1 MGFLDRILSAK
12 REEVARRKLELP
24 MSELEAQCRGLPPTR
39 DFLAALAPHQKAKV
53 RLIAELKKASPSRG
67 LLSDSFDPLSLARIY
82 RDNGA
87 AALSV
92 LTDKEAFQGK
102 IELLSEVR
110 PLVDCP
116 LLRKDFILEEYQLW
130 ESRLFGADAVLLIVA
145 ALTPTQLRE
154 LMQAAKGL
162 GLGSLVEV
170 HTREELDVALTAGAS
185 LIGVNNRNLQ
195 TFETSLETSVA
206 LIPTIPEG
214 PIVVSESGIFTREDV
229 LRVVDAGAHAILV
242 GEALVRAADVA
253 AKVRELALLDQQ
265 KLNADR

>member
-1 MGFLDRILSAK
+1 MGFLDKILNAK
-12 REEVARRKLELP
+12 REEVAGRKLELAMP
-24 MSELEAQCRGLPPTR
+24 ELEALCRGLPPTR
-39 DFLAALAPHQKAKV
+39 NLLAALRPDRGAKV

-67 LLSDSFDPLSLARIY
+67 LLADSFDPCSLARTY

-116 LLRKDFILEEYQLW
+116 LLRKDFILEEYQLF
-130 ESRLFGADAVLLIVA
+130 ESRLFGADVVLLIVA
-145 ALTPTQLRE
+145 ALAPTQLRE

-162 GLGSLVEV
+162 GLTTLVEV

-195 TFETSLETSVA
+195 TFETTLETSLT

-214 PIVVSESGIFTREDV
+214 PIVVSESGIFTRDDV
-229 LRVVDAGAHAILV
+229 LRVVDAGAHAVLV

-253 AKVRELALLDQQ
+253 AKVRELALLDQP
-265 KLNADR
+265 KLKSDR

>member
-1 MGFLDRILSAK
+1 MDILERIVQAK
-12 REEVARRKLELP
+12 RAQIARDKAEAPLRRVIEL
-24 MSELEAQCRGLPPTR
+24 ATTALPPR
-39 DFLAALAPHQKAKV
+39 DFPAALRRGGRASI
-53 RLIAELKKASPSRG
+53 IAEIKRASPSKG
-67 LLSDSFDPLSLARIY
+67 DIQPGADVARVAETY
-82 RDNGA
+82 ERAGA

-92 LTDKEAFQGK
+92 LTEAGFFLGAPEHLGEAK
-102 IELLSEVR
+102 RAVSV
-110 PLVDCP
+110 PV
-116 LLRKDFILEEYQLW
+116 LRKDFILEEYQLW

-145 ALTPTQLRE
+145 ALAPTQLRE

-195 TFETSLETSVA
+195 TFETSLEISLA

-214 PIVVSESGIFTREDV
+214 PIVVRESGIFTREDV
-229 LRVVDAGAHAILV
+229 LRVVAAGAHAVLV

-265 KLNADR
+265 KLSADR